1 MFKEN
6 GGSNI
11 TQAQR
16 NKDYFDVFAYA
27 YVELF
32 HGETMSFVNWPLVP
46 ALLLVS
52 LLKIMFAKFYSKYIT
67 LEL

>member
-1 MFKEN
+1 MRVQT
-6 GGSNI
+6 

-16 NKDYFDVFAYA
+16 NKDYFDAFAYT
-27 YVELF
+27 YVEPF
-32 HGETMSFVNWPLVP
+32 HGETMSFVTWPLVP